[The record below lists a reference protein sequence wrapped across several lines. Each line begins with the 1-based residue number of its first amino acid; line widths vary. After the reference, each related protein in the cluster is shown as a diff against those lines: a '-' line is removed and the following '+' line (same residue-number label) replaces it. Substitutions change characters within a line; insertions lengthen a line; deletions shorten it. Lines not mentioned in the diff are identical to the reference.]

1 MNMLVGVLVEV
12 VQEVAATEKE
22 ALELNFV
29 KAKMV
34 EVLQNAEVDVNKD
47 MAISKT
53 EFRDILLNREAT
65 KALHEVGVDV
75 VGLVDF
81 VDFIFG
87 SDFEDKSEGT
97 SLSFSDFMEVV
108 LQLRGSNKATVKDV
122 VDLRKFVT
130 AQFIDLKKVMHGLL
144 LRPTADDS
152 DAFHTAIFP
161 CTLTPSTSSQL
172 MQHKFRQ
179 LQSPDEQ
186 PVNGVRSTCTS
197 CTCGRDVTELK
208 YRMARIEDLLQRVL
222 LRLPPELSGPRA
234 AVVSPLKTTE
244 LTASL

>member
-1 MNMLVGVLVEV
+1 MG
-12 VQEVAATEKE
+12 KE

-47 MAISKT
+47 MLISKT

-87 SDFEDKSEGT
+87 SDFEEDGDQGT

-130 AQFIDLKKVMHGLL
+130 ARFNVIQGLL
-144 LRPTADDS
+144 LRPTADEPYPAVFPS
-152 DAFHTAIFP
+152 TA
-161 CTLTPSTSSQL
+161 TPSTSSQIIQQKL
-172 MQHKFRQ
+172 RQ

-186 PVNGVRSTCTS
+186 P
-197 CTCGRDVTELK
+197 L
-208 YRMARIEDLLQRVL
+208 
-222 LRLPPELSGPRA
+222 
-234 AVVSPLKTTE
+234 
-244 LTASL
+244 